1 MSLVELGGGSTGFER
16 DLLCVV
22 VSMSVGGGGGVEVV
36 LTANMVG
43 IFAEVRVEV

>member
-22 VSMSVGGGGGVEVV
+22 VSMSVGGGWGSGGGTDSEHGRH
-36 LTANMVG
+36 LC
-43 IFAEVRVEV
+43 